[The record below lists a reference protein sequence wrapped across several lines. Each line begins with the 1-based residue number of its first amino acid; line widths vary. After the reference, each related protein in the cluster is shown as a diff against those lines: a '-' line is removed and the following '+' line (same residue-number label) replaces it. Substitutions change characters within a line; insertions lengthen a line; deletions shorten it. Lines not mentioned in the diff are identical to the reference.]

1 MSLEVAEVE
10 SVPDYID
17 QEDVDQNSNIV
28 ILPRQI
34 PVDGGSTRL
43 VDADE
48 SSTIQKLLEQQGIQE
63 VEKVEGEGTRAEF
76 GADIAL
82 PPLYFALEFI
92 LENRDMIVVIFEL
105 LAIYYSR
112 RTSGEVSLSILAE
125 SEDSNYEIEY
135 EGPPEGLQELPDNL
149 FGRIEELEDE
159 SIQEGEEVN
168 DEAIQDSSELERDN
182 NE

>member
-1 MSLEVAEVE
+1 MSLEIAEVE
-10 SVPDYID
+10 SLPEYIG
-17 QEDVDQNSNIV
+17 QGDVDQNSNII
-28 ILPRQI
+28 ILPRHI
-34 PVDGGSTRL
+34 PVEEDSTRL

-63 VEKVEGEGTRAEF
+63 VGKVEGEGTRAEF

-92 LENRDMIVVIFEL
+92 LENPDIIVVTFEL

-135 EGPPEGLQELPDNL
+135 DGPPEGLQEIPDQL

-159 SIQEGEEVN
+159 SIQEEEEIN
-168 DEAIQDSSELERDN
+168 DEAIQESSELET
-182 NE
+182 E